1 MGVTNYY
8 KGRAREYRVLQVLRR
23 DGWFCTR
30 SAASH
35 SPVDI
40 FAGKNGQT
48 LMIQVKSGR
57 SKLGEGEKKTLIE
70 WAKAFNGSAQVWYF
84 KKGRAPAIE
93 TLEVL

>member
-1 MGVTNYY
+1 MGTTNYY
-8 KGRAREYRVLQVLRR
+8 KGRAREYRVLQALRR

-40 FAGKNGQT
+40 FAGKDGRT

-57 SKLGEGEKKTLIE
+57 GKLAEAERKTLIA
-70 WAKAFNGSAQVWYF
+70 WARAFNGRAEVWHF
-84 KKGRAPAIE
+84 KRGRTPEIE
-93 TLEVL
+93 TLF

>member
-1 MGVTNYY
+1 MGMTNYY
-8 KGRAREYRVLQVLRR
+8 KGRAREYRVLQVLRH

-40 FAGKNGQT
+40 FAGKDGRT

-57 SKLGEGEKKTLIE
+57 GRLAEAERKTLIA
-70 WAKAFNGSAQVWYF
+70 WAKAFNGRAQVWHF
-84 KKGRAPAIE
+84 KRGRTPEIE
-93 TLEVL
+93 TLV

>member
-1 MGVTNYY
+1 MGTTNYY
-8 KGRAREYRVLQVLRR
+8 KGRAREYRVLQALRR

-40 FAGKNGQT
+40 FAGKDGRT

-57 SKLGEGEKKTLIE
+57 GRLAEAERKTLIA
-70 WAKAFNGSAQVWYF
+70 WARAFNGRAEVWHF
-84 KKGRAPAIE
+84 KRGRTPEIE
-93 TLEVL
+93 TLF

>member
-1 MGVTNYY
+1 MGMTNYY
-8 KGRAREYRVLQVLRR
+8 KGRAREYRVLHRLRS

-40 FAGKNGQT
+40 FAGKEGQT

-57 SKLGEGEKKTLIE
+57 GRLASTERKALIE
-70 WAKAFNGSAQVWYF
+70 WAKAFNGRAEVWRF
-84 KKGRAPAIE
+84 KKGSKPEIE
-93 TLEVL
+93 IIEQF